1 MTTENRC
8 HQCGKP
14 KLTDRPLCK
23 DCYRARVTAHETPQE
38 GSLPPTPYRD
48 SDPHHGPL
56 FSQHY
61 GRMLTEQDIDQLRQ
75 MRKQGILTGSNDAEL
90 AQEND
95 ARMNAIADAVPTP
108 NEIDN
113 DKGENDEAFHLARW
127 KEMLLLLGDDPK
139 HRAILRLNA
148 ASSRHKAIRDWAGS
162 L

>member
-1 MTTENRC
+1 MNIKQNRC
-8 HQCGKP
+8 EECGKP
-14 KLTDRPLCK
+14 KLNNFPLCT
-23 DCYRARVTAHETPQE
+23 DCFRTASRKRHRGASASGD
-38 GSLPPTPYRD
+38 GSD
-48 SDPHHGPL
+48 QHQGPL
-56 FSQHY
+56 FSSHY

-75 MRKQGILTGSNDAEL
+75 MRKQGVLTGRNDAEL

-95 ARMNAIADAVPTP
+95 ARMNAIADAVPVP

-127 KEMLLLLGDDPK
+127 KEMLVLLGDDPK

-148 ASSRHKAIRDWAGS
+148 ASSRHKAIRDWAAQ